1 MREHIPKRHHDFEN
15 AIVTDKVFDNTN
27 QRIYGERL
35 DTNFNPTSVDWGTGK
50 NPAHQIPRVGL
61 KTKNFEATIRAE
73 VQAELD
79 AKAQA
84 EEAERQTR
92 RFTTWQRSEFIEKD
106 LTINPIGKKVMVTQD
121 GEQVPMEKRDDQLI
135 VETGMWHRTQK
146 ATDAELKERIPQG
159 EYTKTNPVTIYTEAL
174 ERKNVYM
181 TASTGPNPFGVTRGM
196 TQPVQAT
203 HAVNQF
209 EGNVDMAR
217 ETNCHNKMR
226 VTQQ

>member
-1 MREHIPKRHHDFEN
+1 MREHIPKKHHDFEN

-84 EEAERQTR
+84 EEAER
-92 RFTTWQRSEFIEKD
+92 
-106 LTINPIGKKVMVTQD
+106 
-121 GEQVPMEKRDDQLI
+121 
-135 VETGMWHRTQK
+135 
-146 ATDAELKERIPQG
+146 
-159 EYTKTNPVTIYTEAL
+159 
-174 ERKNVYM
+174 
-181 TASTGPNPFGVTRGM
+181 
-196 TQPVQAT
+196 
-203 HAVNQF
+203 
-209 EGNVDMAR
+209 
-217 ETNCHNKMR
+217 
-226 VTQQ
+226 